1 MWLGRV
7 EGKIWATVKDS
18 KFDGV
23 RLSILQPLDEHQK
36 PMGGHLVAVDG
47 IGVREGDLVFWVNS
61 TEAGFVF
68 PGVQTPTEASIVG
81 LVDELDVVDFTAE
94 SEKNVSL

>member
-23 RLSILQPLDEHQK
+23 RLI
-36 PMGGHLVAVDG
+36 
-47 IGVREGDLVFWVNS
+47 REGDLVFWVNS